1 MSFRRLA
8 NDATAESA
16 IGSFTH
22 LRPATPFDDEVQ
34 TINRAMTLLLD
45 GSSPHEVLLERSSA
59 SAAAGDAAQ
68 SNNAFSL
75 SREHAYTP
83 RRMRVITIGAG
94 FSGLLMAHKF
104 QHRFPELRD
113 AVQHTIFE
121 ALPDVGGTWL
131 VNQYPGLR
139 CDVPAHI
146 YAFPFDPK
154 PDWDRVYATGED
166 IRGYIMATVRKW
178 GLDENLHLN
187 SRVVAARWL
196 EQDGQWRVTVSHGG
210 VERDEYCE
218 VLISGQG
225 VLRGQNWPSIPGLA
239 DFGGHLVHSASWDLE
254 IDYSGKRIAVI
265 GNGASGVQ
273 IVPEMARL
281 PGTTVTNFIRG
292 PTWVYSRALEAAE
305 AAAPAT
311 CPDPNPKYTPEDKIR
326 FRDPRAHA
334 EYRKGLVAKANKAF
348 CAMRKGEMNIAAA
361 NVATAQMAARLGHDK
376 RLCDILIPKWELG
389 CKRVVPGF
397 GYLESFRESNVHLS
411 NSAIVKITK
420 NAIYTADGQVYDV
433 DIIICATGFDTSH
446 LPRYPIIGQDQTTDL
461 ASDWKNS
468 PYNYMSVAVP
478 KYPNFFMQM
487 GPRCLG
493 GQGSLIQCL
502 DWTGDYIARWVAKM
516 ASENIKYVA
525 PRDDKT
531 RDFMRYGDSI
541 HSGLV
546 WSGGCASS
554 YKRGTVDGPVT
565 VLFGGGIQLFCR
577 LISEIRA
584 EDFDIVYRSP
594 NPWRFMGDGFLDWEF
609 KEDSDLACCCAI
621 LPFSRFVGG
630 SFSTEPAPVPI
641 NCQSSLETA
650 TNGSNSAESLCQ
662 NKLRSQI
669 VDWIR
674 KISTNHRLISRNCN
688 QNNILAVDAYHG
700 LPSATMGARDT
711 QVFPPLFDAKR
722 YCKAPSNTAKCQKA
736 RDAPDSIPLE
746 EFMCNE
752 EYGRRPFAKSR
763 NPFTCG
769 LTGRT
774 YTPAEL
780 FLRSTHLARALARRT
795 AWGPNDDLT
804 PWDKVVAVFSVNTID
819 YILPIYATH
828 RLNGIAT
835 AANAV
840 YTAGELEHQLR
851 SAGAGVLFT
860 CAQLLDIALQAADAV
875 GMARDRV
882 FLLPTVQG
890 APETPFPT
898 VEELIDEGRGLAP
911 LEPLRWV
918 SGQGKRQ
925 VAFITY
931 SSGTS
936 GLPKAVLI
944 SHHNVISNVVAHVAY
959 DSVGRRIHGIETEVE
974 LGLVPMS
981 HTYGLLV
988 VSHTATWRGDEV
1000 IVLPKFEIKSY
1011 LDAIQTFRIQR
1022 LLVVPPIIV
1031 AMLHRREL
1039 CAQYDLSSVRF
1050 VFCGAAPLGQETV
1063 VRLAREYPAWTVG
1076 QAYGMTEAAVIV
1088 TNTSEHDVLNGS
1100 SGSLLPGTRA
1110 KIIDPLTREEI
1121 TSYNSPGEL
1130 WIQATAETF
1139 VYDSDGRWLRSGDEV
1154 CMAISPQGYEHL
1166 FVIDRIKE
1174 LIKVKGQ
1181 QVAPAE
1187 LEAHILTHPAVADVA
1202 VTQTSD
1208 PWAGEVP
1215 KAFVVVEAPEYKDL
1229 PPGEIE
1235 NMVVGYV
1242 AEHKAPYK
1250 WIKGGVEIV
1259 DTIPKSPSGKIL
1271 RRLLRDRERTKAGS
1285 EGGKKNANDLG
1296 LVNGRQKHLDFPAI
1310 NLLETVGP
1318 RLNSGLNVT
1327 QRTPIRK
1334 ALPKHKLAAAA
1345 EELGSLTTVA
1355 DEFD

>member
-1 MSFRRLA
+1 M
-8 NDATAESA
+8 
-16 IGSFTH
+16 
-22 LRPATPFDDEVQ
+22 
-34 TINRAMTLLLD
+34 RAVMD
-45 GSSPHEVLLERSSA
+45 ISPPSSPHEVLLERSSA
-59 SAAAGDAAQ
+59 SAAAGEAAQ
-68 SNNAFSL
+68 TSQAFSL

-292 PTWVYSRALEAAE
+292 PTWVYSRALEPAD

-311 CPDPNPKYTPEDKIR
+311 CPDPNPRYTPEDKIR

-348 CAMRKGEMNIAAA
+348 YAMRKGEMNIAAA

-420 NAIYTADGQVYDV
+420 NAIYTADGQVYEV

-516 ASENIKYVA
+516 ASEDIKYVA

-609 KEDSDLACCCAI
+609 KEDSDLAWYVEVASG
-621 LPFSRFVGG
+621 PEEDSSRREG
-630 SFSTEPAPVPI
+630 EPP
-641 NCQSSLETA
+641 E
-650 TNGSNSAESLCQ
+650 
-662 NKLRSQI
+662 
-669 VDWIR
+669 
-674 KISTNHRLISRNCN
+674 
-688 QNNILAVDAYHG
+688 
-700 LPSATMGARDT
+700 
-711 QVFPPLFDAKR
+711 
-722 YCKAPSNTAKCQKA
+722 
-736 RDAPDSIPLE
+736 
-746 EFMCNE
+746 
-752 EYGRRPFAKSR
+752 
-763 NPFTCG
+763 
-769 LTGRT
+769 
-774 YTPAEL
+774 
-780 FLRSTHLARALARRT
+780 
-795 AWGPNDDLT
+795 
-804 PWDKVVAVFSVNTID
+804 
-819 YILPIYATH
+819 
-828 RLNGIAT
+828 
-835 AANAV
+835 
-840 YTAGELEHQLR
+840 
-851 SAGAGVLFT
+851 
-860 CAQLLDIALQAADAV
+860 
-875 GMARDRV
+875 
-882 FLLPTVQG
+882 G
-890 APETPFPT
+890 APE
-898 VEELIDEGRGLAP
+898 
-911 LEPLRWV
+911 W
-918 SGQGKRQ
+918 
-925 VAFITY
+925 
-931 SSGTS
+931 
-936 GLPKAVLI
+936 
-944 SHHNVISNVVAHVAY
+944 
-959 DSVGRRIHGIETEVE
+959 
-974 LGLVPMS
+974 
-981 HTYGLLV
+981 
-988 VSHTATWRGDEV
+988 
-1000 IVLPKFEIKSY
+1000 
-1011 LDAIQTFRIQR
+1011 
-1022 LLVVPPIIV
+1022 
-1031 AMLHRREL
+1031 
-1039 CAQYDLSSVRF
+1039 
-1050 VFCGAAPLGQETV
+1050 AAGP
-1063 VRLAREYPAWTVG
+1063 YC
-1076 QAYGMTEAAVIV
+1076 
-1088 TNTSEHDVLNGS
+1088 
-1100 SGSLLPGTRA
+1100 
-1110 KIIDPLTREEI
+1110 
-1121 TSYNSPGEL
+1121 
-1130 WIQATAETF
+1130 
-1139 VYDSDGRWLRSGDEV
+1139 V
-1154 CMAISPQGYEHL
+1154 CKH
-1166 FVIDRIKE
+1166 
-1174 LIKVKGQ
+1174 
-1181 QVAPAE
+1181 
-1187 LEAHILTHPAVADVA
+1187 
-1202 VTQTSD
+1202 
-1208 PWAGEVP
+1208 
-1215 KAFVVVEAPEYKDL
+1215 
-1229 PPGEIE
+1229 
-1235 NMVVGYV
+1235 YV
-1242 AEHKAPYK
+1242 
-1250 WIKGGVEIV
+1250 
-1259 DTIPKSPSGKIL
+1259 
-1271 RRLLRDRERTKAGS
+1271 
-1285 EGGKKNANDLG
+1285 
-1296 LVNGRQKHLDFPAI
+1296 
-1310 NLLETVGP
+1310 
-1318 RLNSGLNVT
+1318 
-1327 QRTPIRK
+1327 
-1334 ALPKHKLAAAA
+1334 
-1345 EELGSLTTVA
+1345 
-1355 DEFD
+1355 